1 MSTPVLYQEPAPALQ
16 VRSIDPY
23 PARYERS
30 AALADALFLSDLSA
44 RCEHTRIEVATAIR
58 HAIGTHHGIGGCAAR
73 WPPRT
78 ASTRRR
84 QHAGCA
90 GPAPS
95 STASMRPSAGREHH
109 HDRRVTGHCR
119 PFCR

>member
-23 PARYERS
+23 PARCERS

-58 HAIGTHHGIGGCAAR
+58 HAIGTHHGIGGCAAEVAAAYGEYPETAAHRMR
-73 WPPRT
+73 WARAVVDGIDALVGWPG
-78 ASTRRR
+78 AS
-84 QHAGCA
+84 
-90 GPAPS
+90 S
-95 STASMRPSAGREHH
+95 
-109 HDRRVTGHCR
+109 
-119 PFCR
+119 